1 MRALLGAAER
11 RVVKPTMK
19 CVVDTTIINRLI
31 DGSLST
37 EDIPADAELVATHVQ
52 IDELNK
58 TRDEERRARLFLRFA
73 TTVDSVIPTESTILG
88 ISRLGYSKLDDGG
101 LYGTLKAELDS
112 LNKGKANNAQD
123 ALIAEVAIANG
134 YTLLTADYHLAV
146 VARKYGGTVS
156 YFAP

>member
-1 MRALLGAAER
+1 
-11 RVVKPTMK
+11 MK
-19 CVVDTTIINRLI
+19 CIVDTNIINRLI

-37 EDIPADAELVATHVQ
+37 EDIAADEELVATHVQ
-52 IDELNK
+52 VDELNK

-73 TTVDSVIPTESTILG
+73 TTVDSVIPTESFVLDV
-88 ISRLGYSKLDDGG
+88 SRLNYSKLGDGG
-101 LYGTLKAELDS
+101 LYAKLKAELDS

-134 YTLLTADYHLAV
+134 YTLLTADYHLAQ
-146 VARKYGGTVS
+146 VARKYGGTVR

>member
-1 MRALLGAAER
+1 MPDVR
-11 RVVKPTMK
+11 PTMK
-19 CVVDTTIINRLI
+19 CVVDTNIINRLI

-73 TTVDSVIPTESTILG
+73 TTVDSVIPAESFVLDV
-88 ISRLGYSKLDDGG
+88 SRLDYSKLGDGG
-101 LYGTLKAELDS
+101 LYGELRAELDS

-123 ALIAEVAIANG
+123 ALIAEVAITNG
-134 YTLLTADYHLAV
+134 YALLTADYHVAE
-146 VARKYGGTVS
+146 VARKYGCTVR